1 MRFRFPTA
9 RSQSHPYL
17 PRRRYAPP
25 AYSAT
30 HIPRSKKFVRDV
42 VLLNSDD
49 TDIIPRGV
57 RKTVLQKE
65 GRIANMMEIDTSW
78 DAEHVHQVIEGR
90 FSGLMDVNQPFP
102 R

>member
-17 PRRRYAPP
+17 PRRRYTPP
-25 AYSAT
+25 AYSVT
-30 HIPRSKKFVRDV
+30 HIPRLKKFIHD

-57 RKTVLQKE
+57 CKAILQKE
-65 GRIANMMEIDTSW
+65 ERIANMLEIDTSW

-90 FSGLMDVNQPFP
+90 FSGLIDVKQPFP